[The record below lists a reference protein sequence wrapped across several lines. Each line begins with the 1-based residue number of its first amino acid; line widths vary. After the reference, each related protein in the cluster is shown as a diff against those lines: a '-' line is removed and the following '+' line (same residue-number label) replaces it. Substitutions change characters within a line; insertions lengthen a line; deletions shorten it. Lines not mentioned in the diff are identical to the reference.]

1 MSTADVPTWPGLA
14 GWFGT
19 LLALLWLV
27 EPASFRQPMLAVT
40 ALLLSC
46 WGYGVY
52 RHLSTTDLP
61 TPWRRSLD

>member
-1 MSTADVPTWPGLA
+1 MATTAVPTWPGLA

-27 EPASFRQPMLAVT
+27 EPKSFQRPLLAVT
-40 ALLLSC
+40 ALLLVC

-52 RHLSTTDLP
+52 RQLNTSDLP
-61 TPWRRSLD
+61 TPWRRAVD